1 MEIAWSRLM
10 LYNAN
15 EVQHEVETKPGV
27 YRLSTKL
34 ADGELYV
41 FYVGEAENLRL
52 TLFHHLGEEEEDSC
66 IKKNVKYNICYLK
79 FPYLPDPLQRKGIYK
94 YVYEKFKPECNK
106 SPPPGV
112 PIEVN
117 LS

>member
-10 LYNAN
+10 LYSMK
-15 EVQHEVETKPGV
+15 EVQHEVEPRPGV

-34 ADGELYV
+34 ADGEISV
-41 FYVGEAENLRL
+41 FYVGEAENLRNA
-52 TLFHHLGEEEEDSC
+52 LFFHLGDDETDSC
-66 IKKNVKYNICYLK
+66 IQKTVHYKICYLK
-79 FPYLPDPLQRKGIYK
+79 FAYVDDSKQRPGVYR

-106 SPPPGV
+106 LPPPGPAV
-112 PIEVN
+112 EVN

>member
-1 MEIAWSRLM
+1 MEIQWSRLM

-15 EVQHEVETKPGV
+15 NVQHEAESKPGV

-34 ADGELYV
+34 ADGELSV
-41 FYVGEAENLRL
+41 FYVGESENLREM
-52 TLFHHLGEEEEDSC
+52 LFSHLGEDEVNAC
-66 IKKNVKYNICYLK
+66 IKKNVRYNICYLK
-79 FPYLPDPLQRKGIYK
+79 FAYVLESAQRKGVFK

-106 SPPPGV
+106 APPAGV